1 MLKLI
6 VAVDENW
13 AIGKD
18 NELLFHIKEDL
29 MRFKNLTLGQN
40 VVMGRKTLESM
51 PKGAPLPKRNNIV
64 LSRNELAQEVIH
76 CRNMGELRELIPQLT
91 GEIYII
97 GGENIYK
104 QLLDFCAAAEV
115 TKVQAQK
122 QADAFFPN
130 LDEAENWRLEE
141 QSEVYNNGEVKYTF
155 NRYINKKVRPLGEL
169 E

>member
-29 MRFKNLTLGQN
+29 MRFKSLTLGQN

-51 PKGAPLPKRNNIV
+51 PKSAPLPKRNNIV
-64 LSRNELAQEVIH
+64 LSRNEVAHDVIH
-76 CRNMGELRELIPQLT
+76 CRNMGELRELIPKLE
-91 GEIYII
+91 GEIYVI
-97 GGENIYK
+97 GGENIYR
-104 QLLDFCAAAEV
+104 QLLDFCSVAEV
-115 TKVQAQK
+115 TKVKDKK

-130 LDEAENWRLEE
+130 LDKAQNWQLES
-141 QSEVYNNGEVKYTF
+141 QSEVYNNGEVEYTF
-155 NRYINKKVRPLGEL
+155 NRYINRNVRPLGEL

>member
-29 MRFKNLTLGQN
+29 MRFKSLTLGQN

-51 PKGAPLPKRNNIV
+51 PKGAPLPKRTNIV
-64 LSRNELAQEVIH
+64 LSRGELTQEVLH
-76 CRNMGELRELIPQLT
+76 CRNMKELRELIPKLE

-97 GGENIYK
+97 GGENIYR
-104 QLLDFCAAAEV
+104 QLLDFCSVAEV

-130 LDEAENWRLEE
+130 LDKNENWQLES
-141 QSEVYNNGEVKYTF
+141 QSEVYNNGEVEYTF

>member
-29 MRFKNLTLGQN
+29 MRFKSLTLGQN

-64 LSRNELAQEVIH
+64 LSRNELACDVMH
-76 CRNMGELRELIPQLT
+76 CRNMGELREIIPTLE
-91 GEIYII
+91 GEVYII
-97 GGENIYK
+97 GGENIYR
-104 QLLDFCAAAEV
+104 QLLDFCSVAEV
-115 TKVQAQK
+115 TKVRAKK

-130 LDEAENWRLEE
+130 LDEDKNWQLES
-141 QSEVYNNGEVKYTF
+141 QSEVYSDGEVEYTF
-155 NRYINKKVRPLGEL
+155 NRYINRNVRPLGEL